1 MSRPKSISF
10 EEVKHIA
17 NLARLPINEEGLTK
31 FRNELTAILDLFSK
45 LKEIDTEGIIPTS
58 QVTRLENVLREDE
71 VRPSLPQRTVL
82 SNAPK
87 SHNGYFVV
95 ESIFD

>member
-1 MSRPKSISF
+1 MSRPKNISLDQ
-10 EEVKHIA
+10 VKHIA
-17 NLARLPINEEGLTK
+17 NLARLPIIEGDLAK
-31 FRNELTAILDLFSK
+31 FQKELTAILDLFSK
-45 LKEIDTEGIIPTS
+45 LKEIDTEGVIPTS
-58 QVTRLENVLREDE
+58 QVTGLENVFREDE

-87 SHNGYFVV
+87 THNGYFVV